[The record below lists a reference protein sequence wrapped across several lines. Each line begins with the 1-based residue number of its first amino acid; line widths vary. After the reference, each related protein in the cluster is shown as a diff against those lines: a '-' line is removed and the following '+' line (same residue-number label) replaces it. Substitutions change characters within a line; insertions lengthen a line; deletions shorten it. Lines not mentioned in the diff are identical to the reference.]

1 MFDWFKRLFND
12 DSPGSRRKRRSFQ
25 GAVASRLTGDWGTSP
40 FPINYDIRNSFIP
53 LLARVREL
61 AKNND
66 YVKRYLGMC
75 RVNIVGPQGIN
86 IQAVVPSRTQKGKPD
101 ELASQA
107 METAWKAWG
116 RHGIPDVT
124 GSHSWKSIQNCF
136 ITDIMRD
143 GEALYRKLPGWSGND
158 FGFAL
163 QRLDVMN
170 LPVDY
175 NDDYQGNP
183 VVMGIEL
190 DTYERPIAY
199 HLNQHKPSE
208 DTYYRNGKD
217 YLRLPAS
224 QIIHRFLPEFVH
236 QTRGFSP
243 MASAMLRLKM
253 LGGYEEAAVTA
264 ARVGASTMG
273 FFTRDEETGA
283 GWGGTE
289 GTNPDGSMVMNVEP
303 GALKELPPGVGFT
316 EFDPKQ
322 PNDQYAE
329 FVKAT
334 LRGIASGLGVN
345 YNMLAN
351 DLEGV
356 NFSSIRAGV
365 LEDREAWKCIQEWM
379 IDCFVRPIYEQ
390 WVGMAL
396 LSGAIKI
403 NGQSPKSDPDRYRQ
417 ATYQGRRWSWVDP
430 FKDAKT
436 AQVLINERLT
446 SRANIIRDM
455 GLDPEDVW
463 KQLSEEETLLEAL
476 GIPAISEVNNENAQ
490 TQGEADPNL

>member
-1 MFDWFKRLFND
+1 MFDWFKRRFTKK
-12 DSPGSRRKRRSFQ
+12 RKRSFHS
-25 GAVASRLTGDWGTSP
+25 AVASRLTGDWQTTP
-40 FPINYDIRNSFIP
+40 FPINYDLRNGFVP

-66 YVKRYLGMC
+66 YVKRYLGLC
-75 RVNIVGPQGIN
+75 RNNIVGPQGIT
-86 IQAVVPSRTQKGKPD
+86 IQAAVPTRNKSAGVD
-101 ELASQA
+101 DLASQSVEDA
-107 METAWKAWG
+107 FREWG
-116 RHGIPDVT
+116 RYGIPDVT
-124 GSHSWKSIQNCF
+124 GTHSWHSLQNAF

-143 GEALYRKLPGWSGND
+143 GEALYRKLPGWRQNN

-175 NDDYQGNP
+175 NDPYKGNE
-183 VVMGIEL
+183 VVMGVEL
-190 DTYERPIAY
+190 DTYERPVAY
-199 HLNQHKPSE
+199 HLNQHKPNE

-217 YLRLPAS
+217 YLRIPAD
-224 QIIHRFLPEFVH
+224 QVIHRFLPEFVH

-243 MASAMLRLKM
+243 MSSAMLRLKM

-264 ARVGASTMG
+264 ARIGASTMG
-273 FFTRDEETGA
+273 FFTRDEESGG
-283 GWGGTE
+283 GWDNTE
-289 GTNPDGSMVMNVEP
+289 GTNPDGSLIMNVEP
-303 GALKELPPGVGFT
+303 GAMKQLPAGVGFT

-345 YNMLAN
+345 YNMLSN

-365 LEDREAWKCIQEWM
+365 LEDREAWKCLQEWM
-379 IDCFVRPIYEQ
+379 VGCFVRPVYEQ

-396 LSGAIKI
+396 LAGAIKI
-403 NGQSPKSDPDRYRQ
+403 NGQTPKSGPDRYRK

-446 SRANIIRDM
+446 SRSNIIRDM
-455 GLDPEDVW
+455 GLDPDDVW
-463 KQLSEEETLLEAL
+463 KQLADEEKLLETL
-476 GIPAISEVNNENAQ
+476 GIPAVSEQNNLAEDGLPNE
-490 TQGEADPNL
+490 TQA